1 MTLKYLL
8 DENVNPVYKIQLRQ
22 RRRDLVIWAVGS
34 EPTTPP
40 KGTLDPEILLWCEE
54 YDFVLVTNNRTSMPV
69 HLVDHITAGRH
80 VPGIFLLNPKL
91 SIGQNIDELIVVA
104 EGSFDNEY
112 QDQIVNLPLSYSLPS
127 ELI

>member
-22 RRRDLVIWAVGS
+22 QRPDLVIWTVGG

-80 VPGIFLLNPKL
+80 VPGVFILNPKL
-91 SIGQNIDELIVVA
+91 SIGQNIDELIFVA

>member
-40 KGTLDPEILLWCEE
+40 KATLDPEILLWCEE

-91 SIGQNIDELIVVA
+91 TIGQNIDELIFVA

-127 ELI
+127 DLI